1 MSNNR
6 IPENHESSNL
16 YYLEQKKREAV
27 QINFDN
33 KKYFQNLHIVEL
45 QPYTPDKYY
54 DTQKDWSEMEAFK
67 EQKKKYT
74 NQNAGISFTLR
85 VKSFFNNVAKTEL
98 EIKKKQ
104 ADVMYEADKKI
115 ALEYYNKRATR
126 FYEKRKQQHDDINK
140 LHEMMQYGNVEQVIA
155 YFTFVL
161 QQDNYSTDVD
171 NQFHVD
177 IADMRYEP
185 KSKKLCFAYRI
196 PNKEEIL
203 TFSSF
208 LYDPESDSIQPKPI
222 DAKHQLIQRKH
233 IMHRV
238 LLRSLIMV
246 YESDKYSLV
255 DDVEIIGFFKYY
267 DPSYGTNRRK
277 DVINFHMSR
286 DEYVQT
292 DFEKVNVEAL
302 FSARLKIKESAGIYV
317 KKEEEIFDIY
327 TVKGKVNSNAKIR
340 KRQK

>member
-115 ALEYYNKRATR
+115 ALEYYNKKSRA
-126 FYEKRKQQHDDINK
+126 
-140 LHEMMQYGNVEQVIA
+140 
-155 YFTFVL
+155 VL
-161 QQDNYSTDVD
+161 
-171 NQFHVD
+171 
-177 IADMRYEP
+177 
-185 KSKKLCFAYRI
+185 
-196 PNKEEIL
+196 
-203 TFSSF
+203 
-208 LYDPESDSIQPKPI
+208 
-222 DAKHQLIQRKH
+222 
-233 IMHRV
+233 
-238 LLRSLIMV
+238 
-246 YESDKYSLV
+246 
-255 DDVEIIGFFKYY
+255 
-267 DPSYGTNRRK
+267 
-277 DVINFHMSR
+277 
-286 DEYVQT
+286 
-292 DFEKVNVEAL
+292 
-302 FSARLKIKESAGIYV
+302 
-317 KKEEEIFDIY
+317 
-327 TVKGKVNSNAKIR
+327 
-340 KRQK
+340 

>member
-115 ALEYYNKRATR
+115 ALEYYNKRAAR

-161 QQDNYSTDVD
+161 QQDNYS
-171 NQFHVD
+171 
-177 IADMRYEP
+177 I
-185 KSKKLCFAYRI
+185 KSGRNLVYCMKIKQAETELPEDETAIKAGKK
-196 PNKEEIL
+196 
-203 TFSSF
+203 
-208 LYDPESDSIQPKPI
+208 
-222 DAKHQLIQRKH
+222 IQR
-233 IMHRV
+233 
-238 LLRSLIMV
+238 LI
-246 YESDKYSLV
+246 K
-255 DDVEIIGFFKYY
+255 
-267 DPSYGTNRRK
+267 
-277 DVINFHMSR
+277 
-286 DEYVQT
+286 Q
-292 DFEKVNVEAL
+292 
-302 FSARLKIKESAGIYV
+302 
-317 KKEEEIFDIY
+317 
-327 TVKGKVNSNAKIR
+327 KGHKL
-340 KRQK
+340 